1 MIDQKVFLMAVGAHP
16 DDVELGCA
24 GTIVNHKK
32 KGAAVAIV
40 DLTEGE
46 LGSRGNIHT
55 RYEEAAAAKE
65 ILGVDYRYNLQMPD
79 GFFEHNRENVLKL
92 VRVIR
97 KHQPEV
103 LLANAPSDR
112 HPDHGRAG
120 QLIRDAAFL
129 SGLVKIE
136 TELDGQQQA
145 PWRPKRVFHYI
156 QDKFLEPTF
165 VVDISDS
172 MELKMASIE
181 AYKTQFFSKNSD
193 GEPVTYI
200 SSENFLNKTRNR
212 ASQLGSR
219 IGAKYGEGFISEF
232 TIGISDLEQLLYP
245 DIS

>member
-55 RYEEAAAAKE
+55 RYEEAAVAKE

-112 HPDHGRAG
+112 HPVDKRCCISKRFG
-120 QLIRDAAFL
+120 QD
-129 SGLVKIE
+129 
-136 TELDGQQQA
+136 
-145 PWRPKRVFHYI
+145 
-156 QDKFLEPTF
+156 
-165 VVDISDS
+165 
-172 MELKMASIE
+172 
-181 AYKTQFFSKNSD
+181 
-193 GEPVTYI
+193 
-200 SSENFLNKTRNR
+200 
-212 ASQLGSR
+212 
-219 IGAKYGEGFISEF
+219 
-232 TIGISDLEQLLYP
+232 
-245 DIS
+245 